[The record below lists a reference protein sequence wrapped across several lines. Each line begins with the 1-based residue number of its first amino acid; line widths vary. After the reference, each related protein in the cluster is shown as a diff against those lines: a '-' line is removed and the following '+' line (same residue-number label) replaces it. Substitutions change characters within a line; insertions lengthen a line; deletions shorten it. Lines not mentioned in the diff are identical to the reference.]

1 MRAPKRISKAIA
13 VVFLL
18 GLGLLHNIDD
28 KSVILRPLG
37 LETVNWDEA
46 KVEAEKSSES
56 KLFVYAKSFIKSS
69 IYHLISN
76 I

>member
-1 MRAPKRISKAIA
+1 MKAPHRISKAIA
-13 VVFLL
+13 VVFVLS
-18 GLGLLHNIDD
+18 LGLLHNMDD

-37 LETVNWDEA
+37 LETVNWNEA
-46 KVEAEKSSES
+46 KIEAEKSSES

>member
-1 MRAPKRISKAIA
+1 MKAPKRISKAIA
-13 VVFLL
+13 VVFFL

-37 LETVNWDEA
+37 LETVNLDEA

>member
-1 MRAPKRISKAIA
+1 MKAPNRISKAIA
-13 VVFLL
+13 VVFVLS
-18 GLGLLHNIDD
+18 LGLLHNMDD

-37 LETVNWDEA
+37 LETINWNEA
-46 KVEAEKSSES
+46 KVEAEKSSDS
-56 KLFVYAKSFIKSS
+56 KLFVYAKSFVKSS